1 MKIVANVA
9 QDESRVLRYLLCSR
23 AIDINKK
30 KLIIIQ
36 MQSLMAL
43 VRRIA
48 TEMMRHATSGG
59 VELDVRLGEIVR
71 RGYERPPRRA
81 GCTQNRRTLF

>member
-1 MKIVANVA
+1 
-9 QDESRVLRYLLCSR
+9 
-23 AIDINKK
+23 
-30 KLIIIQ
+30 